1 VVVPTPRSARVTLPA
16 GPDSPGL
23 ARRFV
28 QRQLSGW
35 GLDGLVDDVCLVVTE
50 LVTNAVLHARS
61 DMEVVLE
68 VGDRVRLEVQD
79 RSPRIP
85 AVRTSST
92 LTATGRGL
100 RLVELLANHWGA
112 APAGTGKVVW
122 CEFAIPAVTDGARSG
137 RSGARSSDA
146 GLDRRTE
153 GRGSRGRKV
162 GRLLGRRMAGRR
174 VA

>member
-1 VVVPTPRSARVTLPA
+1 MASTPRSARVTLPA
-16 GPDSPGL
+16 GPDSPGQ

-35 GLDGLVDDVCLVVTE
+35 GLDGLVDDVCLVATE

-68 VGDRVRLEVQD
+68 VGDRVRLEVHD

-100 RLVELLANHWGA
+100 RLVDLLANHWGA
-112 APAGTGKVVW
+112 EPTGAGKVVW
-122 CEFAIPAVTDGARSG
+122 CDFAVPTVADGDRSGRAGARSP
-137 RSGARSSDA
+137 RA
-146 GLDRRTE
+146 GLDQRAD
-153 GRGSRGRKV
+153 GRGSEGRKV
-162 GRLLGRRMAGRR
+162 GRLLGRRLAGRR